1 MNRIFCMRCVAA
13 VVPLFPFYLH
23 VTIQPISLLKTMQSC
38 SFTHTGTTNAEF
50 EAVRAK
56 IEALVPKQP
65 YPAPLS
71 PNLFRSNY
79 TVTHCHLE
87 PGNQDQYHHSLPEE
101 AQAIQTRYQGKLVEL
116 TTPRKKMDG
125 YMYFILFRVKQYIRI
140 EWHNSNNC
148 SFGLDIEVS
157 QPWGEEVLR
166 SSRGKLVPAG
176 DIQYRLCNLR
186 GQCIDYSE
194 LEKEF
199 VTAIKQSY
207 P

>member
-1 MNRIFCMRCVAA
+1 M
-13 VVPLFPFYLH
+13 H
-23 VTIQPISLLKTMQSC
+23 SC
-38 SFTHTGTTNAEF
+38 SFTHTITNNAEF

-56 IEALVPKQP
+56 IHALVPEQP

-87 PGNQDQYHHSLPEE
+87 SGNQDLYYHSLPEE

-140 EWHNSNNC
+140 EWYNSNNC

-157 QPWGEEVLR
+157 QPWGEPVLPSGR
-166 SSRGKLVPAG
+166 RDKVVPAG
-176 DIQYRLCNLR
+176 DFQYRLCDLR
-186 GQCIDYSE
+186 GQCVDYSE
-194 LEKEF
+194 LEHEF
-199 VTAIKQSY
+199 VNAIKQSY
-207 P
+207 PLWGTAS